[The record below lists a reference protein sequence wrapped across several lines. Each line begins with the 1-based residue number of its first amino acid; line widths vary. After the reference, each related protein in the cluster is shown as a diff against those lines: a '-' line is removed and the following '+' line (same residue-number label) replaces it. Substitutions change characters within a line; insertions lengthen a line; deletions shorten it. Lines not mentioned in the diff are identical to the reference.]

1 MTTLGW
7 GELLERPERIKAF
20 EISEGAEIIT
30 VLQSQSRRK
39 GLLFPFGE
47 LLRDLHVDV
56 FAPSTASLLAA
67 HMGTSPGLQ
76 HCSHKKSSVPGQ
88 LSPGLDGRTSHPPGP
103 QGLALPIAL
112 CICDLGVSFLN
123 SEQCP
128 VYGVPKTHRGCCYSE
143 LFLSQCVLYPSFNST
158 VLFYTS
164 ACQPWTDAVR

>member
-1 MTTLGW
+1 MLEFDHFGV

-47 LLRDLHVDV
+47 LLRDPHVDV

-88 LSPGLDGRTSHPPGP
+88 LSPGLDGDEQASPRAPRGW
-103 QGLALPIAL
+103 
-112 CICDLGVSFLN
+112 LN
-123 SEQCP
+123 PS
-128 VYGVPKTHRGCCYSE
+128 
-143 LFLSQCVLYPSFNST
+143 LYASVIWVFHS
-158 VLFYTS
+158 
-164 ACQPWTDAVR
+164 